1 MSDNDAIEWTHG
13 PFSPVAVI
21 THTGELIRMS
31 EAAGEERRCSDVSD
45 VADRTTDSADQS
57 DLRSDAGVAGLISE
71 DSRFE
76 SIPPLVQGGQGRS
89 NYAALLSAVITV
101 VCIGGMGLIV
111 GIAVVSSVVRLIL
124 E

>member
-1 MSDNDAIEWTHG
+1 VNTNDAIEWTHG
-13 PFSPVAVI
+13 PFTPLAVI

-57 DLRSDAGVAGLISE
+57 DLRSDAGVAGLN
-71 DSRFE
+71 DAE